1 MNSDC
6 CGNCLFC
13 LRNGDDKR
21 QGYCRRSPPTL
32 LMIPQVSRQSPLE
45 IGGRKIMTPARM
57 GLVSQFPP
65 VRLDIWC
72 GEHRLAE
79 SLQAELDSLGTEKE
93 GEDVSCS
100 DS

>member
-6 CGNCLFC
+6 CGNCRFFLPSDNGQGVCRKNPPALFMVQ
-13 LRNGDDKR
+13 
-21 QGYCRRSPPTL
+21 QGAHP
-32 LMIPQVSRQSPLE
+32 SPLE
-45 IGGRKIMTPARM
+45 IGGRKIMTPAQM

-79 SLQAELDSLGTEKE
+79 SLQAELDSLGVEKE
-93 GEDVSCS
+93 SEDVHRS